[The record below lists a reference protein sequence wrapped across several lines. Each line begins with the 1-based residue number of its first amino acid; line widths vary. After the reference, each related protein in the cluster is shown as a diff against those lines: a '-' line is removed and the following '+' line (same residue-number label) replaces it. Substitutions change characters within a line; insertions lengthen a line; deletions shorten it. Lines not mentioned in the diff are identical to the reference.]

1 MDAVRL
7 RHGSPQ
13 DRSFLRGI
21 DEDNNISLGGVAP
34 AFDGELRCGRR
45 AAFTL
50 SACRDGIG
58 PVRTPVLREFGWVLF
73 QNTRLR
79 SIRVPFHVNFEEVNL
94 RFYVRRGDRR
104 GVVFIREI
112 VPRRALQLVAKHI
125 YGEPYVTAPMRH
137 ELRRSGE
144 ELAVNYGWRMGGR
157 WHQLQTT
164 ASSAAAPVPHG
175 SEEEF
180 ITEHYWGYTAR
191 RGGWTSEYEV
201 SHPRWNVYE
210 VKSHSV
216 DVDFSVVYG
225 ERLSCLN
232 GMEPYSV
239 LLAEGSEILV
249 RSGTRLEA
257 EQERAIAVVST

>member
-1 MDAVRL
+1 MAAR
-7 RHGSPQ
+7 RI
-13 DRSFLRGI
+13 DRSCEALMKTTTF
-21 DEDNNISLGGVAP
+21 
-34 AFDGELRCGRR
+34 
-45 AAFTL
+45 L
-50 SACRDGIG
+50 SAEWRQLLMANYVVDEELLSPYL
-58 PVRTPVLREFGWVLF
+58 PVGTVLDLFEHRCYVSLVGFLF

-257 EQERAIAVVST
+257 EEERAIAVVST